1 MYGVYAASN
10 KQPVDI
16 SIVGNNDGSNK
27 ALDFQITP
35 SYHLPTYTIFPPV
48 KLPSF
53 QEWKQQ
59 SSGKKES
66 EEEDDKREKWE
77 FPLLQTEEN
86 QEGPPMP
93 KINIFPQQQPK
104 GLFFKDKGGRF
115 NYADASCGAKV
126 LKTNKNA
133 KSKNN
138 ILKKDKDSYLMNECS
153 YSEKFI
159 EIELCDTI
167 WVTSVIMGNL
177 ELYSSNFNEIKISVS
192 KNYPPNPEDGWNEI
206 STYTSNNWKQ
216 LQRFNTA
223 TVLGKS
229 IKKQFVKY
237 LRIDLK
243 SHYGNEFY
251 CPITQVI
258 VHGVTMLEDH
268 RRKGKNHEL
277 FEEEEEVATVDESP
291 SKASSDNSE
300 NETLAANDSNTQ
312 SPPPSP
318 TQKENA
324 IPPKPVELPNEP
336 STVCTLTEEILKKQ
350 KVPTDHH
357 TTSTPLP
364 KQDSNSSQV
373 PIRSIPQPNSGPNT
387 ENDVKASKSSEPIK
401 PTEIS
406 QPIIDHPLDETIP
419 EPFSEAPSPIQTL
432 THFPNPTASTEPL
445 ASQANES
452 ETKEGIYEDNG
463 DGDDDDNAHKDETIP
478 EPFSEAPSPIQTLTP
493 FPDPTASTEPPVSQA
508 NEPETREGI
517 YEGND
522 DDNDDHKDETI
533 SESFSEAPSP
543 IQTLTSFPDPT
554 ASTELLI
561 PQVNEPETKE
571 GIYEDNDDVDDDDN
585 DHKDETISEPFS
597 EASRPIKTLTPFPN
611 PTASTEPPVSQANE
625 SETKEGVYEDDDD
638 DDDDHDN
645 VFKTITQRLTKLE
658 KDFGLLQDYLQ
669 VQTSEFNRALLDFQD
684 DQKDQLIK
692 SYLFLNSTLN
702 RELYALRRL
711 QGEGWSKLM
720 DVIDVVGERS
730 KNEVNLLREELNTIQ
745 FIVKWL
751 VLGEFILI
759 LGIIII
765 YIIFKWF
772 KSNHHSSSSINMSAK
787 AELKSK
793 IKQN

>member
-1 MYGVYAASN
+1 MTSQYTNLSNRQVLLQGVSPTSPKY
-10 KQPVDI
+10 QQLDI
-16 SIVGNNDGSNK
+16 SNREDDYDGNN
-27 ALDFQITP
+27 ALDLQTTP

-66 EEEDDKREKWE
+66 EEEEDKREKWE

-93 KINIFPQQQPK
+93 KINIFPQQQLK
-104 GLFFKDKGGRF
+104 GLPFKDKEGWF

-133 KSKNN
+133 KAKNN
-138 ILKKDKDSYLMNECS
+138 ILKKDKNSYLMNECS

-167 WVTSVIMGNL
+167 WVTSVVMGNL
-177 ELYSSNFNEIKISVS
+177 ELYSSNFKEIKISVS

-216 LQRFNTA
+216 LQRFNTD
-223 TVLGKS
+223 LGKS

-237 LRIDLK
+237 LRVDLK

-268 RRKGKNHEL
+268 RGKGKNHGL
-277 FEEEEEVATVDESP
+277 LDEEEEGTSVDESTLNTSP
-291 SKASSDNSE
+291 DNWESEASTD
-300 NETLAANDSNTQ
+300 NDSNTPQ
-312 SPPPSP
+312 PSPLPSP
-318 TQKENA
+318 TQKEKA
-324 IPPKPVELPNEP
+324 IPPKPVELPKEP
-336 STVCTLTEEILKKQ
+336 YTVCTLTEEVLKKHQ
-350 KVPTDHH
+350 VPINHH
-357 TTSTPLP
+357 TTTTPLP

-373 PIRSIPQPNSGPNT
+373 SIRSIPQPNSGPNT
-387 ENDVKASKSSEPIK
+387 ENEAKVSKSLEPIK
-401 PTEIS
+401 PTERPLGSRDFSYPDFHNFNKKNFNPTPLPPIL
-406 QPIIDHPLDETIP
+406 QPIIPHSADEAVSEPFSEAENPTPTLAPSPIPTFSTEPSATQMRESQMKKQEYDNGSDDFKYKTIP
-419 EPFSEAPSPIQTL
+419 EPF
-432 THFPNPTASTEPL
+432 
-445 ASQANES
+445 NEV
-452 ETKEGIYEDNG
+452 
-463 DGDDDDNAHKDETIP
+463 P
-478 EPFSEAPSPIQTLTP
+478 RPIQTLTP
-493 FPDPTASTEPPVSQA
+493 FQTSTASTESSTSQ
-508 NEPETREGI
+508 
-517 YEGND
+517 
-522 DDNDDHKDETI
+522 
-533 SESFSEAPSP
+533 SS
-543 IQTLTSFPDPT
+543 
-554 ASTELLI
+554 
-561 PQVNEPETKE
+561 
-571 GIYEDNDDVDDDDN
+571 
-585 DHKDETISEPFS
+585 
-597 EASRPIKTLTPFPN
+597 
-611 PTASTEPPVSQANE
+611 E
-625 SETKEGVYEDDDD
+625 SETKGGVYEGDDD

-645 VFKTITQRLTKLE
+645 IFKTITQRLTKLE

-684 DQKDQLIK
+684 DQKGQLIK

-702 RELYALRRL
+702 LELYELRRL
-711 QGEGWSKLM
+711 QGAGWAKLM
-720 DVIDVVGERS
+720 EVLDTVGERS
-730 KNEVNLLREELNTIQ
+730 KNEVNTLREELNTIQ

-772 KSNHHSSSSINMSAK
+772 KSNHHHSSSSINTSAK
-787 AELKSK
+787 ADLKFK